1 LNYLNKDIIN
11 KVLKQFI
18 FYNFNNQINIIY
30 WDFFIIFFFSKG
42 KKKKKKKKTKK
53 NKQKKRKKKKKKI
66 ITKTDKQTNRQTE
79 RYI

>member
-30 WDFFIIFFFSKG
+30 WDFFIIFFF
-42 KKKKKKKKTKK
+42 KKE
-53 NKQKKRKKKKKKI
+53 KKKKKKI

>member
-42 KKKKKKKKTKK
+42 KKKKKKK
-53 NKQKKRKKKKKKI
+53 

>member
-42 KKKKKKKKTKK
+42 KKKKKKKKKKK
-53 NKQKKRKKKKKKI
+53 NNNK
-66 ITKTDKQTNRQTE
+66 NRQTDK
-79 RYI
+79 